1 MTKLAL
7 PPSILD
13 KLRARAALAAALL
26 RLPRPLV
33 FTNGVFDVLHRGH
46 VVYLAQARELGAS
59 LVVALNTDASARRLG
74 KGPDRPLNREEDRAI
89 VIAALQSV
97 DLVTWFD
104 EDTPTELIRA
114 VRPDILVKGGDYDM
128 QSLPETH
135 VVQAYG
141 GRALA
146 LPFVDGYSTTRLV
159 SRIRSGASTGDAV

>member
-1 MTKLAL
+1 MTHPAPLPSFLGKLH
-7 PPSILD
+7 
-13 KLRARAALAAALL
+13 ARSALADPLQ

-46 VVYLAQARELGAS
+46 VMYLAQARELGAS
-59 LVVALNTDASARRLG
+59 LLVALNTDASARRLG

-89 VIAALQSV
+89 VVAALQSV

-104 EDTPTELIRA
+104 EDTPTELIRDI
-114 VRPDILVKGGDYDM
+114 RPDILVKGGDYDM
-128 QSLPETH
+128 DRLPETS
-135 VVQAYG
+135 VVRAYG

-159 SRIRSGASTGDAV
+159 SRIRAGSAD